1 MAKYRVQLTVD
12 KDWVDRF
19 DLTFEAADEQE
30 AEAQAMVEVKQN
42 LRDYIR
48 AHAEEKQFRIILMW
62 KHPKYYKELER
73 IRKQQEQA
81 DKRASEQARRVGGPT
96 SREQGSEQASD
107 QASEEDASKQR

>member
-1 MAKYRVQLTVD
+1 MWPTWPTRKDKMAKYRVQLTVD

-48 AHAEEKQFRIILMW
+48 AHAEEK
-62 KHPKYYKELER
+62 
-73 IRKQQEQA
+73 
-81 DKRASEQARRVGGPT
+81 
-96 SREQGSEQASD
+96 
-107 QASEEDASKQR
+107 

>member
-1 MAKYRVQLTVD
+1 MYAKTVERVGIRKLKTWPTWPTRKDKMAKYRVQLTVD

-48 AHAEEKQFRIILMW
+48 AHAEEK
-62 KHPKYYKELER
+62 
-73 IRKQQEQA
+73 
-81 DKRASEQARRVGGPT
+81 
-96 SREQGSEQASD
+96 
-107 QASEEDASKQR
+107 